1 MLLPLLAIT
10 VDDGLDRD
18 ERALMLFIVPSV
30 QSHLIEVAQNLRGK
44 LISLRLCFRV
54 SESVTFQTSDNVT
67 MQCKSKFVGTTDGGG
82 EKKTKF
88 DRTRR
93 VSW

>member
-1 MLLPLLAIT
+1 MVLPLLAIT

-18 ERALMLFIVPSV
+18 ERALMLFIV
-30 QSHLIEVAQNLRGK
+30 QSHLIEIAQNSQVDK
-44 LISLRLCFRV
+44 FEVVFQSF
-54 SESVTFQTSDNVT
+54 ESVTFQTSSDNVT
-67 MQCKSKFVGTTDGGG
+67 MQCKSKLVGTTDGGG